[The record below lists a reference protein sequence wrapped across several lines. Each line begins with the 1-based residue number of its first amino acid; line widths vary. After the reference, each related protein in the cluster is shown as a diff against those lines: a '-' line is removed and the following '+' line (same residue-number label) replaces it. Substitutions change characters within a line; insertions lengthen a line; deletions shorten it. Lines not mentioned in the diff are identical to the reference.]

1 MLSAAAG
8 TEGDSEVQNDREP
21 CSLSFFVETGD
32 KEPFLVSMY
41 YYLVD

>member
-1 MLSAAAG
+1 MLKDAAD

-32 KEPFLVSMY
+32 KEPSLVP
-41 YYLVD
+41 